1 METLSAIRTQG
12 SNKILYGKAAGP
24 NTSKMSLSLLKG
36 DTKSSWFDIGAN
48 YFHHTGN
55 GDKDF

>member
-36 DTKSSWFDIGAN
+36 DTKSS
-48 YFHHTGN
+48 
-55 GDKDF
+55 